1 MNNILHILIND
12 ESVGNESNDPS
23 VFSFFDDLKR
33 PFVQIKNAKQFDY
46 LIDALPDTTEVAIWV
61 HPNASLKKSSNVD
74 TPGEASMSALA
85 LDEVDFNVIS
95 RYPDDVSKELLSD
108 IEKNAIKLGS
118 LYKEI
123 KNAKKTTIGKL
134 KSNSTRSSSPK
145 SSEIDFAIITALYDD
160 EFQCVSDI
168 FKLVK
173 HEDFKLGDKN
183 IYFGTLEAFPDKK
196 IIAVYQSE
204 VGRTDASSIVT
215 DMIKEFNP
223 RFIFMTGVCGG
234 DSDIPLGSIV
244 VAKFVFTFD
253 KGKITDKGFFR
264 ELEFVKIHEGS
275 LRQIRE
281 SNDKTL
287 KEVKTKLISNEI
299 ISERYKEFNFQE
311 LKAIIDPVACSSA
324 VINKENYF
332 AEVIKTI
339 DRKAT
344 AVEMESYGIARG
356 AETTNSGKTRS
367 IIIKSVMDNTTG
379 KNDKAKSFASY
390 TSALYLKCLLE
401 NGTIK

>member
-12 ESVGNESNDPS
+12 ESVGNDSSDPS

-33 PFVQIKNAKQFDY
+33 PFIQIKNANQFDY
-46 LIDALPDTTEVAIWV
+46 LIHALPDSTEVAIWI
-61 HPNASLKKSSNVD
+61 HPNASLKKSANVD

-95 RYPDDVSKELLSD
+95 RYPDDVSKELLTD

-123 KNAKKTTIGKL
+123 KNAKTTTIAKL
-134 KSNSTRSSSPK
+134 KAKSKNSSNK
-145 SSEIDFAIITALYDD
+145 SDEFDFAIVTALFDD
-160 EFQCVSDI
+160 EFQSVLDI
-168 FKLVK
+168 FKMQK
-173 HEDFKLGDKN
+173 HETLKLGDKN
-183 IYFGTLEAFPDKK
+183 IYTGTFDSFPNKK
-196 IIAVYQSE
+196 ILAVYQSE

-215 DMIKEFNP
+215 DVIKEFNP
-223 RFIFMTGVCGG
+223 RYIFMTGVCGG
-234 DSDIPLGSIV
+234 DADIPLGSV
-244 VAKFVFTFD
+244 VIAKFVFTFD

-275 LRQIRE
+275 LRHIRE
-281 SNDKTL
+281 SSEKTL
-287 KEVKTKLISNEI
+287 AEVKSKIIGNKY
-299 ISERYKEFNFQE
+299 ISEKYKDFNFQE

-324 VINKENYF
+324 VIDKENYF
-332 AEVIKTI
+332 SEVIKTI

-367 IIIKSVMDNTTG
+367 VIIKSVMDNTTG

-401 NGTIK
+401 NGTIE

>member
-1 MNNILHILIND
+1 MNNIFHILIND
-12 ESVGNESNDPS
+12 ESVGNDSNDPS

-33 PFVQIKNAKQFDY
+33 PFIQIKNAKQFDY
-46 LIDALPDTTEVAIWV
+46 LINALHDSTEVAIWI
-61 HPNASLKKSSNVD
+61 HPNASLKKSVNVD
-74 TPGEASMSALA
+74 TPGEASMTALA

-95 RYPDDVSKELLSD
+95 RYPDDVSKELLTD
-108 IEKNAIKLGS
+108 LEKNAIKLGS

-123 KNAKKTTIGKL
+123 KNAKTTTIGKL
-134 KSNSTRSSSPK
+134 KAKSINSPTK
-145 SSEIDFAIITALYDD
+145 NDEFDFAIITALYDD
-160 EFQCVSDI
+160 EFQSVSEI
-168 FKLVK
+168 FGLVK
-173 HEDFKLGDKN
+173 HESLKLGDKN
-183 IYFGTLEAFPDKK
+183 IYTGALRAFPNRK

-204 VGRTDASSIVT
+204 IGRTDASSIVT
-215 DMIKEFNP
+215 DVIKEFGP
-223 RFIFMTGVCGG
+223 KYIFMTGVCGG
-234 DSDIPLGSIV
+234 DKDIPLGSIV

-281 SNDKTL
+281 SSDKIL
-287 KEVKTKLISNEI
+287 KEVKAKLISDTI
-299 ISERYKEFNFQE
+299 ISERFKEFNFQG

-324 VINKENYF
+324 IIDKENYF
-332 AEVIKTI
+332 EEVIKTI

-367 IIIKSVMDNTTG
+367 IIIKAVMDNTTG

-401 NGTIK
+401 NGTIE